1 MTQPPPD
8 PSGTPDPVPSPEGA
22 TTQASAERAPTFE
35 QRMERF
41 GQEAGEAGK
50 RIGEQAEAA
59 GKRLAADPG
68 LAAAGDAA
76 ARVWGLIVLAVGLW
90 FLADITLDLDMPAIA
105 WRELWPVAL
114 ILIGVVI
121 VLRGVVRRR
130 A

>member
-1 MTQPPPD
+1 MSQ
-8 PSGTPDPVPSPEGA
+8 STPDPTTHAGPSQADPAPSSPAPER
-22 TTQASAERAPTFE
+22 SPTFE
-35 QRMERF
+35 ERMERF

-59 GKRLAADPG
+59 GKRLAADPA

-76 ARVWGLIVLAVGLW
+76 ARVWGMILLAVGVW
-90 FLADITLDLDMPAIA
+90 FLADITLDMDMPSIA

-114 ILIGVVI
+114 ILVGVFI
-121 VLRGVVRRR
+121 VFRGVVRRR